1 MRYIIYK
8 VYIALFLYTDIFLA
22 MAPNNGIRDWEV
34 MEE

>member
-8 VYIALFLYTDIFLA
+8 VYIAFLYTDTFLA